1 RAFTSQLLCEQVVGR
16 GLRRLNYDDFSEP
29 EYVDV
34 YGVPFEVIPV
44 KKKPVGRIE
53 VQKVSTLV
61 RALPERRHL
70 EITFPRVEG
79 YVFDV
84 RQRIRVNLDEVPY
97 LTIDPAHEPTEVVAK
112 PAAGYRVGRPDR
124 LGPGEE
130 AVHDRSPF
138 YQSKRLQTTVY
149 EIAAW
154 LTQRLKDKREEWSA
168 RHVLFPQ
175 VLNIVWQYLEERVV
189 VKDPSTPLGDIALLK
204 YKQRIIERL
213 TQAIEPDTQAGE
225 PPLLPVIERF
235 RPIGSTSEVLF
246 RTVRPTVGTTKSH
259 ISHVVLD
266 ATKWEHS
273 VAYQL
278 ERMPEVIAYARNDH
292 LDFTIPYEWQGARHE
307 YRPDYLV
314 RLRGKAGKEINLILE
329 VKGFV
334 SAQDQQKEAAA
345 KRWVKAVNH
354 HGEFGKWD
362 FRVCE
367 QPTALKKHILAVIET

>member
-1 RAFTSQLLCEQVVGR
+1 
-16 GLRRLNYDDFSEP
+16 
-29 EYVDV
+29 

-44 KKKPVGRIE
+44 KKKPVSRTE

-61 RALPERRHL
+61 RALPDRKHL

-149 EIAAW
+149 EIAAE
-154 LTQRLKDKREEWSA
+154 LTQRLKGKHEEWSA

-189 VKDPSTPLGDIALLK
+189 VVDPSMPLEEIGLLR
-204 YKQRIIERL
+204 YKQHIIERL
-213 TQAIEPDTQAGE
+213 VEAIEPDVQAGE

-235 RPIGSTSEVLF
+235 RPIGSTAEVLF
-246 RTVRPTVGTTKSH
+246 RTVRPCVGTTKSH

-266 ATKWEHS
+266 APTWEHS

-307 YRPDYLV
+307 YRPDYLI
-314 RLRGKAGKEINLILE
+314 RLRCPDGREIKVILE
-329 VKGFV
+329 VKGFETE
-334 SAQDQQKEAAA
+334 QDRQKEAAA
-345 KRWVKAVNH
+345 KRWVRAVNH
-354 HGEFGKWD
+354 HGEFGRWA
-362 FRVCE
+362 FVVCRHPSE
-367 QPTALKKHILAVIET
+367 LRKRLAEVCARD

>member
-1 RAFTSQLLCEQVVGR
+1 SRT
-16 GLRRLNYDDFSEP
+16 
-29 EYVDV
+29 
-34 YGVPFEVIPV
+34 
-44 KKKPVGRIE
+44 E

-61 RALPERRHL
+61 RALPDRKHL

-149 EIAAW
+149 EIAAE
-154 LTQRLKDKREEWSA
+154 LTQRLKGKHEEWSA

-175 VLNIVWQYLEERVV
+175 VLNIVWQYLEERIVIT
-189 VKDPSTPLGDIALLK
+189 DPDTPLEEIALLK
-204 YKQRIIERL
+204 YRQRIIERL
-213 TQAIEPDTQAGE
+213 AEAIEPDMQAGE

-246 RTVRPTVGTTKSH
+246 RTVRPCVGTTKSH

-266 ATKWEHS
+266 APAWEHS

-278 ERMPEVIAYARNDH
+278 ERMPEVVAYARNDH
-292 LDFTIPYEWQGARHE
+292 LDFIVPYEWQGVRHE

-314 RLRGKAGKEINLILE
+314 RLRCPDGRTIMVILE
-329 VKGFV
+329 VKGLETE
-334 SAQDQQKEAAA
+334 QDRQKEAAA
-345 KRWVKAVNH
+345 YRWVRAINH
-354 HGEFGKWD
+354 HGEFGTWV
-362 FRVCE
+362 FRVCRDPS
-367 QPTALKKHILAVIET
+367 QLRTILQNIASSLCNGSPDTLGDVG